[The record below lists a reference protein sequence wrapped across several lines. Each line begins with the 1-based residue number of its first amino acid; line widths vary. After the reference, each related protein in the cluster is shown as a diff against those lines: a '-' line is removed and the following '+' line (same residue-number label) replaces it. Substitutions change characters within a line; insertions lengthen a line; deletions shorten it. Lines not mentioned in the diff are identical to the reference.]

1 MHQRFHLLIATILI
15 LCLIIFIND
24 YSIKNIERLYLKCP
38 IQPNK
43 GVSYD
48 GGLRDQLA
56 NNSTTWGWVGFDH

>member
-48 GGLRDQLA
+48 GGLQGI
-56 NNSTTWGWVGFDH
+56 N